1 MARLPPRLPWLTVW
15 AYAATAMNAPTALNP
30 TIDETLDELGDE
42 FEVLGD
48 WNERYRHVIDL
59 GRDLESLSD
68 AERSDAN
75 KVRGC
80 ASQVWLV
87 SESTPDGALR
97 FRGDSDAHI
106 VRGLIAILMR
116 LYSGR
121 TPAQIV
127 ALDAKAA
134 FESLGLIGAL
144 SQQRSNGLFSMVERI
159 RRDATM
165 AARSSEGEQSGT

>member
-1 MARLPPRLPWLTVW
+1 MNMH
-15 AYAATAMNAPTALNP
+15 TASPSG
-30 TIDETLDELGDE
+30 IDATLDELAETFE
-42 FEVLGD
+42 FLGD
-48 WNERYRHVIDL
+48 WEERYRHVIDL
-59 GRDLESLSD
+59 GRDLAPLGD

-87 SESTPDGALR
+87 GEAGPNGTLR

-106 VRGLIAILMR
+106 VRGLIAILMS

-121 TPAQIV
+121 TPAEI
-127 ALDAKAA
+127 LGFDAGSA
-134 FESLGLIGAL
+134 FTRLGLIGAL

-159 RRDATM
+159 RHDAVAT
-165 AARSSEGEQSGT
+165 G

>member
-1 MARLPPRLPWLTVW
+1 MDSADTL
-15 AYAATAMNAPTALNP
+15 APSIHRDLA
-30 TIDETLDELGDE
+30 ELEEE

-48 WNERYRHVIDL
+48 WEERYRYVIDL
-59 GRDLESLSD
+59 GRDLAPLTD
-68 AERSDAN
+68 AERSDGN

-87 SESTPDGALR
+87 TSLGDDGRLK

-121 TPAQIV
+121 SPAEIL
-127 ALDAKAA
+127 AFDAKAA
-134 FESLGLIGAL
+134 FGRLGLTEAL

-159 RRDATM
+159 RRDAT
-165 AARSSEGEQSGT
+165 AAA

>member
-1 MARLPPRLPWLTVW
+1 MGAPPPCT
-15 AYAATAMNAPTALNP
+15 
-30 TIDETLDELGDE
+30 TIDAELAELIAE

-48 WNERYRHVIDL
+48 WEERYRYVIDL
-59 GRDLESLSD
+59 GRDLAPLSD

-87 SESTPDGALR
+87 RERRADGTLT

-106 VRGLIAILMR
+106 VRGLIAILLR

-121 TPAQIV
+121 RPEEILGFGAE
-127 ALDAKAA
+127 AA
-134 FESLGLIGAL
+134 FEALGLKGAL
-144 SQQRSNGLFSMVERI
+144 SQQRSNGLASMVARI
-159 RRDATM
+159 RRDAEV
-165 AARSSEGEQSGT
+165 RV